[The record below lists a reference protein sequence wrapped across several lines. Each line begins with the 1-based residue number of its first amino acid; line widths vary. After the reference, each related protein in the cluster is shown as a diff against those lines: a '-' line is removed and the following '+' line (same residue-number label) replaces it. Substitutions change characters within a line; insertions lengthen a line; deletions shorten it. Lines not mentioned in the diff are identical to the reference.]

1 MKITELSDSTEVT
14 VRFSELDAMGI
25 VWHGN
30 FVKYMEDGRES
41 FGRRYGLGYYDLY
54 EQGLQVPLVKLDI
67 DYKLQ
72 LKYGERIVI
81 ETTWMNCDAAKIL
94 FRYRMLRKAD
104 GAVLMMART
113 TQVFLN
119 MQGELELTNPEFYL
133 DWKKKHGI
141 DPQVT

>member
-1 MKITELSDSTEVT
+1 MKITELSDKTEVT
-14 VRFSELDAMGI
+14 VRFSEVDAMGI

-41 FGRRYGLGYYDLY
+41 FGRRFGLGYYDLY

-72 LKYGERIVI
+72 VKYGEQIVI

-94 FRYRMLRKAD
+94 FKYRILRKAD
-104 GAVLMMART
+104 GAVLMKAQT

-119 MQGELELTNPEFYL
+119 MQGELELTNPEYYME
-133 DWKKKHGI
+133 WKERNGA
-141 DPQVT
+141 

>member
-1 MKITELSDSTEVT
+1 MKITELSDKTEVT
-14 VRFSELDAMGI
+14 VRFSEVDAMGI

-41 FGRRYGLGYYDLY
+41 FGRRFGLGYYDLY

-72 LKYGERIVI
+72 VKYGEQIVI

-94 FRYRMLRKAD
+94 FKYRILRKDD
-104 GAVLMMART
+104 GAVLMKAQT

-119 MQGELELTNPEFYL
+119 IQGELELTNPEYYME
-133 DWKKKHGI
+133 WKERNGA
-141 DPQVT
+141 

>member
-1 MKITELSDSTEVT
+1 MIRQELSHETEST
-14 VRFSELDAMGI
+14 VRFSEVDAMGI

-41 FGRRYGLGYYDLY
+41 FGRKYGLGYYDLY
-54 EQGLQVPLVKLDI
+54 EQGFMVPLVKLDI

-81 ETTWMNCDAAKIL
+81 ETTWVNCDAAKII
-94 FRYRMLRKAD
+94 FKYRICRKSD
-104 GAVLMMART
+104 KAVLMTAGT

-119 MQGELELTNPEFYL
+119 REGELELTNPEFYL
-133 DWKKKHGI
+133 DWKRRNGI
-141 DPQVT
+141 LESMY

>member
-1 MKITELSDSTEVT
+1 MKITELSDKTEVT
-14 VRFSELDAMGI
+14 VRFSEVDAMGI

-41 FGRRYGLGYYDLY
+41 FGRRFGLGYYDLY

-67 DYKLQ
+67 DYKQQ

-81 ETTWMNCDAAKIL
+81 ESTWMNCDAAKIL
-94 FRYRMLRKAD
+94 FRYQILRKAD
-104 GAVLMMART
+104 GAVLMKART

-119 MQGELELTNPEFYL
+119 MQGELELSNPEYYVE
-133 DWKKKHGI
+133 WKRRNGA
-141 DPQVT
+141 

>member
-1 MKITELSDSTEVT
+1 MKITELNDKTEVT
-14 VRFSELDAMGI
+14 VRFSEVDAMGI

-41 FGRRYGLGYYDLY
+41 FGRRFGLGYYDLY

-94 FRYRMLRKAD
+94 FKYRILRKAD
-104 GAVLMMART
+104 GAVLMKART

-119 MQGELELTNPEFYL
+119 MQGELELTNPEYYME
-133 DWKKKHGI
+133 WKERNGA
-141 DPQVT
+141 

>member
-1 MKITELSDSTEVT
+1 MKITELSDKTEVT
-14 VRFSELDAMGI
+14 VRFSEVDAMGI

-41 FGRRYGLGYYDLY
+41 FGRRFGLGYYDLY

-72 LKYGERIVI
+72 VKYGEQIVI

-94 FRYRMLRKAD
+94 FKYRILRKAD
-104 GAVLMMART
+104 GAVLMKAQT

-119 MQGELELTNPEFYL
+119 MQGALELTNPEYYME
-133 DWKKKHGI
+133 WKSRNGA
-141 DPQVT
+141 

>member
-1 MKITELSDSTEVT
+1 VKITELSDNTEVT

-119 MQGELELTNPEFYL
+119 MQGELELTNPEYYME
-133 DWKKKHGI
+133 WKRRNGA
-141 DPQVT
+141 

>member
-1 MKITELSDSTEVT
+1 MKILELSDKTETT
-14 VRFSELDAMGI
+14 VRFSEVDAMGI

-41 FGRRYGLGYYDLY
+41 FGRKYGLGYYDLY
-54 EQGLQVPLVKLDI
+54 EHGFQVPLVKLDI

-81 ETTWMNCDAAKIL
+81 ETTWVNCDAAKII
-94 FRYRMLRKAD
+94 FRYRISREADKAL
-104 GAVLMMART
+104 LMTAGT

-119 MQGELELTNPEFYL
+119 KEGELELTNPEFYL
-133 DWKKKHGI
+133 DWKRRNRI
-141 DPQVT
+141 DTR

>member
-1 MKITELSDSTEVT
+1 MKFTELGDKTEVT
-14 VRFSELDAMGI
+14 VRFSEVDAMGI

-41 FGRRYGLGYYDLY
+41 FGRRFGLGYYDLY
-54 EQGLQVPLVKLDI
+54 AQGLQVPLVKLDI
-67 DYKLQ
+67 DYKQQ

-94 FRYRMLRKAD
+94 FKYRILRKDD
-104 GAVLMMART
+104 GAVLMKAQT

-119 MQGELELTNPEFYL
+119 MQGELELTNPEYYVE
-133 DWKKKHGI
+133 WKERNGA
-141 DPQVT
+141 

>member
-14 VRFSELDAMGI
+14 VRFSEVDAMGI

-41 FGRRYGLGYYDLY
+41 FGRRFGLGYYDLY

-67 DYKLQ
+67 DYKQQ

-94 FRYRMLRKAD
+94 FKYQILRKAD
-104 GAVLMMART
+104 GAVLMKART

-119 MQGELELTNPEFYL
+119 MKGELELTNPEYYME
-133 DWKKKHGI
+133 WKSRNGA
-141 DPQVT
+141 

>member
-1 MKITELSDSTEVT
+1 MKFTELGDKTEVT
-14 VRFSELDAMGI
+14 VRFSEVDAMGI

-41 FGRRYGLGYYDLY
+41 FGRRFGLGYYDLY
-54 EQGLQVPLVKLDI
+54 AQGLQVPLVKLDI
-67 DYKLQ
+67 DYKQQ

-94 FRYRMLRKAD
+94 FKYRILRKDD
-104 GAVLMMART
+104 GAVLMKALT

-119 MQGELELTNPEFYL
+119 MQGELELTNPEYYVE
-133 DWKKKHGI
+133 WKERNGA
-141 DPQVT
+141 

>member
-1 MKITELSDSTEVT
+1 MKITELSDNTEVT

-119 MQGELELTNPEFYL
+119 MQGELELTNPEYYME
-133 DWKKKHGI
+133 WKRRNGA
-141 DPQVT
+141 